1 MRKFLLLLCIPLF
14 LGGCVEENQLF
25 EEGNRIVL
33 QPGVTTAAARPADS
47 RSIVN
52 NVGTAADRINTVGI
66 YVARISDNTLYPGTS
81 GTGSV
86 FTAPAVEGGAWTST
100 TPVYVHGIAGRLFA
114 WSPSGQAVTGGNSSG
129 APTIPVSSIPA
140 AQTFNGEN
148 EYTCSATD
156 YMYGAG
162 TNTPGSVEAIP
173 VSNTA
178 HTPTIY
184 MQHAL
189 AQIAIRMVN
198 AADRPADAAYDYVKK
213 ITLTANNGATPFKVI
228 SSGGTMSLAD
238 GALTGQSNAGELIFT
253 PSANPKQVG
262 AVGNPAT
269 VAYGLVVPKAEA
281 ASGTTVKLSLLLGEA
296 SLSKTDTER
305 LLVIESTDAFNKAW
319 EKGKRYV
326 YTLTLGKRG
335 ITISDADIK
344 GWATET
350 GNKNMPPVMD

>member
-25 EEGNRIVL
+25 EEGNRIAL

-66 YVARISDNTLYPGTS
+66 YVARMSDNTLYPGTPS
-81 GTGSV
+81 AGTV
-86 FTAPAVEGGAWTST
+86 FTAPAVEGGAWTSA

-114 WSPSGQAVTGGNSSG
+114 WSPSGQAVTGNASG
-129 APTIPVSSIPA
+129 APTIPVGSIPA
-140 AQTFNGEN
+140 AQTFDGAN
-148 EYTCSATD
+148 EYSCSATD

-162 TNTPGSVEAIP
+162 TNTPGSEETIP

-189 AQIAIRMVN
+189 SQIAIRMVN

-213 ITLTANNGATPFKVI
+213 ITLTANSSATPFKVI
-228 SSGGTMSLAD
+228 SSSGTMSLAD

-262 AVGNPAT
+262 AVGSPAT
-269 VAYGLVVPKAEA
+269 AAYGLVVPKAEA
-281 ASGTTVKLSLLLGEA
+281 ASGTSVKLSLLLGEA

-305 LLVIESTDAFNKAW
+305 LLVIESTDVFNKGW

-335 ITISDADIK
+335 IAISDADIK
-344 GWATET
+344 GWETET
-350 GNKNMPPVMD
+350 GSDNMPPVLD